1 MKLKIKEKN
10 DYLRL
15 LNVIVSWDELKDEY
29 EKEYKKIKSNYSMP
43 GFRKGAVPDNI
54 VKKNLGQSIES
65 NFVDHAINI
74 YYKEALEELT
84 VLGGWENRQK
94 KYQSL
99 MNLVRLGF
107 ENLKIKPCLDQGKSS
122 CVLNSFYL
130 PEGIS
135 YQKLHDELKKDG
147 FIIYAGQ
154 GGLKKSFFRISC
166 MGDISE
172 DDIKRFI
179 SAIKKIVKN

>member
-1 MKLKIKEKN
+1 MAATPARTL
-10 DYLRL
+10 YLNL
-15 LNVIVSWDELKDEY
+15 I
-29 EKEYKKIKSNYSMP
+29 NYLEAQDDDKTP
-43 GFRKGAVPDNI
+43 FT
-54 VKKNLGQSIES
+54 QSIQT
-65 NFVDHAINI
+65 FYGLD
-74 YYKEALEELT
+74 EALEELAEF
-84 VLGGWENRQK
+84 GGWENRQK

-99 MNLVRLGF
+99 IDLVHSEF

-154 GGLKKSFFRISC
+154 GVLKKSFFRISC

-179 SAIKKIVKN
+179 LAIKKIVRN